1 MVKLLSPKKRM
12 RSKGP
17 VSTKRLKAAVK
28 KSRSDSCSPQCL
40 KTPPP
45 ILRRPSNDSSTKEP
59 KRRLS
64 FSDQDDVRDLEK
76 TPPRKTRASEAKAE
90 SPMTESKADKI
101 LREMATDVSEEEA
114 ASSSEADHHFLE

>member
-45 ILRRPSNDSSTKEP
+45 ILRRPSTDSSTKEP

-76 TPPRKTRASEAKAE
+76 TPLERPVLAK
-90 SPMTESKADKI
+90 PKPKA
-101 LREMATDVSEEEA
+101 R
-114 ASSSEADHHFLE
+114 